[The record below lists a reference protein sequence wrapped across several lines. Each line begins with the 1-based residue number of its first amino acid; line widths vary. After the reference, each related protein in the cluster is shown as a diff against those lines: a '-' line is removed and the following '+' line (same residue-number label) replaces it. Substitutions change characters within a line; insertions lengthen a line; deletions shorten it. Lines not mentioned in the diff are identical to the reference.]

1 MTDEA
6 WIGTVRIA
14 RDLGNVATLLP
25 PFVRTLHDLPYRLF
39 EAIQMALMVC
49 GWQDNLE
56 EKEQPPKSIWL
67 NARKLRDHM
76 ENVRRNRKREME
88 GKGSHD
94 IEDPVDNEAA
104 RDLIVG

>member
-6 WIGTVRIA
+6 WIGTVRLA

-25 PFVRTLHDLPYRLF
+25 RHVRSLHDLPYRLF

-49 GWQDNLE
+49 GWQDNLD
-56 EKEQPPKSIWL
+56 EKEQPPKAIWL
-67 NARKLRDHM
+67 NSKKLREWM
-76 ENVRRNRKREME
+76 QNVRLNRKREME
-88 GKGSHD
+88 GKGSAD

-104 RDLIVG
+104 RGLIVG